1 MATYKGG
8 DVTVP
13 HVGRQ
18 PLPLRDL
25 MPFFSQEEEEKKQQ
39 RVPGTHDTSHS
50 SLPSPSPTH
59 SHMENGEMK
68 GRRGLSRTA
77 PLVFPEVIQ
86 WRERRLLLR
95 SFPTLNNQEGKRK
108 TVCCVPLP
116 GKSRR
121 RKKVSRFY
129 QNSEAPDWL
138 QETQES
144 SFSLPQLPRPEER
157 GRGKSEGNTG
167 PLSFL

>member
-1 MATYKGG
+1 MPY
-8 DVTVP
+8 
-13 HVGRQ
+13 VGRQ

-68 GRRGLSRTA
+68 GRRGLSRTVA

-86 WRERRLLLR
+86 WRERTLLLR

-121 RKKVSRFY
+121 REKSI
-129 QNSEAPDWL
+129 QI
-138 QETQES
+138 
-144 SFSLPQLPRPEER
+144 LPELGGTRLAAANTGEQLFQLPRPEER